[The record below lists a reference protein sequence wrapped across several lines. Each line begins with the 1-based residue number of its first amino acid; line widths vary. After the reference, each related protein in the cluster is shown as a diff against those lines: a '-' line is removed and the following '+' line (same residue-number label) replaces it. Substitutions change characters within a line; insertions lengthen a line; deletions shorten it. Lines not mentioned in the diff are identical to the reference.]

1 VGLSAIIKLADRSAR
16 RNHLYLFAWLCAI
29 AVPVG
34 LELLAT
40 AIEEVRDYLAYYRG
54 PLSLY
59 MFFAMTYGFATVFVS
74 YYVVGGLRKGGT
86 LDLLRV
92 SGARPWEVVT
102 GVFLTLQ
109 RILAPPLIV
118 FALGFTAYL
127 LLFAEESFLLGGSGW
142 LVFGMG
148 VLVLFNQMILALLPC
163 LALFRREEPLA
174 LLAAVLVLPLN
185 ALPVILLYVMA
196 LPVWAYALLMLG
208 ILGLLFGTSIL
219 LVGRL
224 WPPQRRPLA

>member
-29 AVPVG
+29 AVPLG
-34 LELLAT
+34 LQLLASS
-40 AIEEVRDYLAYYRG
+40 IEDVRDYLAYYRG

-92 SGARPWEVVT
+92 SGAQPWEVVT

-109 RILAPPLIV
+109 RVLAPPLIV
-118 FALGFTAYL
+118 FALGFTGYL
-127 LLFAEESFLLGGSGW
+127 LLFAPDSFILGQSWWMLLGMG
-142 LVFGMG
+142 LV
-148 VLVLFNQMILALLPC
+148 VLLNQMILALTPC
-163 LALFRREEPLA
+163 LALFRREALLA

-196 LPVWAYALLMLG
+196 LPVWAFVLLMLG
-208 ILGLLFGTSIL
+208 ILGLLFGGSIL
-219 LVGRL
+219 LVARL
-224 WPPQRRPLA
+224 WPPQQRPLE